1 LTQRTRGAQAH
12 GRLALIGLF
21 AASVI
26 FTLGDGSVQLL
37 LAPHLQGQG
46 VSAPI
51 IGPIVAAYSVAALVA
66 RFVTGAIYRAERVR
80 YLVPFGCLVQ
90 AGSFLLL
97 ANSTSPLVLAIA
109 TASNGLGFAIAST
122 GGLAAVMELRPASN
136 PGTLMG
142 WYTGFIGAGYALAN
156 VAGGFAG
163 DLLGLP
169 RAITVLA
176 ALPVVAAV
184 SLAAATWRIPQTAA
198 DGQASPQG
206 RRFGLGVLTRTNAYV
221 WLAFFCALHIN
232 LLSGVLLTFFPLYAL
247 AIGLSL
253 TQVGSLTGL
262 SSGVSSA
269 LRFLTPALF
278 ARVSYRR
285 FLPWMVVLGGLATAA
300 LTISRSFAILA
311 AAWVGIG
318 LSRAILRVS
327 SAALVMDSVQ
337 SDRERGA
344 SSGVYMSGLDL
355 GKIIGP
361 LIGGVSVSRLGYEPT
376 FLLAGLG
383 IPFVFFAFYV
393 RLRVRERA
401 GGGPSSGPPA
411 SRGRVSRST
420 G

>member
-1 LTQRTRGAQAH
+1 M
-12 GRLALIGLF
+12 ALVGLF
-21 AASVI
+21 AASVV

-37 LAPHLQGQG
+37 LAPHLQAQG
-46 VSAPI
+46 VSAPV
-51 IGPIVAAYSVAALVA
+51 IGPIVAAYSVAALVT
-66 RFVTGAIYRAERVR
+66 RFVTGAIYRADRVR

-97 ANSTSPLVLAIA
+97 ANNTSPIVLAIA
-109 TASNGLGFAIAST
+109 TATNGLGFAIAST
-122 GGLAAVMELRPASN
+122 GGLAAVMELRPGSN
-136 PGTLMG
+136 AGSLMG

-163 DLLGLP
+163 DLLGLS

-176 ALPVVAAV
+176 VLPVLAAGG
-184 SLAAATWRIPQTAA
+184 LAAATWRMPPGAPEA
-198 DGQASPQG
+198 EPEHG
-206 RRFGLGVLTRTNAYV
+206 RRKIGLGVLTRTSAYV

-232 LLSGVLLTFFPLYAL
+232 LLSGVLLTFFPLYGL
-247 AIGLSL
+247 VIGLSL

-278 ARVSYRR
+278 SRMSYRP
-285 FLPWMVVLGGLATAA
+285 FLPWMVVLGGLSTAA

-327 SAALVMDSVQ
+327 SAALVMDTVHG
-337 SDRERGA
+337 DRDRGA
-344 SSGVYMSGLDL
+344 ASGVYMSGLDL

-361 LIGGVSVSRLGYEPT
+361 LLGGVSVNRLGYEPT

-383 IPFVFFAFYV
+383 IPLVFFAFYT
-393 RLRVRERA
+393 RLRLRERGDA
-401 GGGPSSGPPA
+401 TS
-411 SRGRVSRST
+411 
-420 G
+420 